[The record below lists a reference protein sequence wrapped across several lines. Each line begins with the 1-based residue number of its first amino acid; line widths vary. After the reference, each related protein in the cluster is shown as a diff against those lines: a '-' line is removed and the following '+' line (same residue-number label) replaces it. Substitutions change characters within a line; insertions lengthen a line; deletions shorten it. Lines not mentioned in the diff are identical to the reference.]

1 MASELRGYGEPDRL
15 YDGSHPL
22 QECDPSDKYIS
33 DDAAT
38 PRTLEIRHAQAEH
51 DARICPH
58 SNSGDSLPE
67 CKFVTLQRP
76 RLRRSF
82 GIVDRNIRVGEV
94 IPEAFIHERAADKF
108 AVSFADA
115 GLAGARVP
123 G

>member
-51 DARICPH
+51 DARIP
-58 SNSGDSLPE
+58 GT
-67 CKFVTLQRP
+67 FVVILCDKRHDQWNQSVSYDLALASPISARA
-76 RLRRSF
+76 L
-82 GIVDRNIRVGEV
+82 IVDDV
-94 IPEAFIHERAADKF
+94 
-108 AVSFADA
+108 
-115 GLAGARVP
+115 
-123 G
+123 